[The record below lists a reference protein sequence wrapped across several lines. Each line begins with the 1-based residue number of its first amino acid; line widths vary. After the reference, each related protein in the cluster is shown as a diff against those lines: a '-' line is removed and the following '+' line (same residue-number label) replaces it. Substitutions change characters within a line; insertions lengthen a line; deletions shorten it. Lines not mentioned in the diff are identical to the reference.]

1 MRFFPYIL
9 RSVLRNKVRSTLT
22 LVGLMVAVGIYC
34 FLASIESSMDKSID
48 QAAQS
53 TLLVVNQKDRW

>member
-9 RSVLRNKVRSTLT
+9 RSMLRSKVRSVLT
-22 LVGLMVAVGIYC
+22 LLGLMVAVGIYC
-34 FLASIESSMDKSID
+34 FLASIESSMNKSID
-48 QAAQS
+48 QTAQS